1 MAGYRVARVLGV
13 PVLAVPLLTMG
24 TASAAFLEHRSL
36 PIRPAAH
43 WIPPRSGVVSNPVAP
58 PRALAV
64 AESAPRLPVGAQYR
78 VTTNAGAQ
86 NEVSIALSPRNVRNI
101 VVSANDWRAGSGWG
115 GGFTTMGGGGG

>member
-1 MAGYRVARVLGV
+1 MAGYRVALVLV
-13 PVLAVPLLTMG
+13 VLVLAVPLVTMG

-64 AESAPRLPVGAQYR
+64 DANATLLPVGAQYR
-78 VTTNAGAQ
+78 VTNNAGAQ
-86 NEVSIALSPRNVRNI
+86 NEVSIALNPGN
-101 VVSANDWRAGSGWG
+101 
-115 GGFTTMGGGGG
+115 